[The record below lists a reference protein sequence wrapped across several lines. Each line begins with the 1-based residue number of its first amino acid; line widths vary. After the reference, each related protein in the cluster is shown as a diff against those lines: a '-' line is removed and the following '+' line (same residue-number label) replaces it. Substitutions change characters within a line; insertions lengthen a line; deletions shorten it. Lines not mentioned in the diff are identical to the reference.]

1 MVLWFP
7 LAAIRSESTHPLG
20 QPTMA
25 KKTAANRLLTRFWLT
40 QSTRQP
46 GFTLTE
52 LLIAIVVGAIVITTL
67 LYLVV
72 ELLQINRREE
82 VLTQTQQDMRRA
94 IDYITRDAAEAV
106 YVYSSPNAIVNTD
119 TNATLLDQLDNFP
132 QAGEVPVLAPVL
144 AFWRLDPLD
153 PRSDNVR
160 NFFDQPCANFVGRVN
175 ECETLRIRQ
184 GYYTLVVYAQQ
195 QNTPGSI
202 WGGRSRII
210 RYELPKY
217 TAGGLA
223 NLDITPG
230 YAEPTGAAN
239 SFERWTKTAGETTP
253 RNIAVLTDFVD
264 DHNPNESS
272 DCPVGYLQTPPN
284 ANNFYVCVLQ
294 DTTRI
299 NPDDPSLSMGSNQ
312 TLIVFLRGNA
322 DSQSSG
328 FATFSAAGRLPT
340 LRSEVLIR
348 GVIDKQPG
356 L

>member
-1 MVLWFP
+1 
-7 LAAIRSESTHPLG
+7 
-20 QPTMA
+20 MA
-25 KKTAANRLLTRFWLT
+25 KKTAANRVLTRLWLT
-40 QSTRQP
+40 QSTRSR

-52 LLIAIVVGAIVITTL
+52 LLIAIVVGGIIVTTL

-106 YVYSSPNAIVNTD
+106 YVYSSPEAIVNTE
-119 TNATLLDQLDNFP
+119 TGATLLEQLDNFP
-132 QAGEVPVLAPVL
+132 QAGEVPVLA
-144 AFWRLDPLD
+144 FWRLDPLD
-153 PRSDNVR
+153 PRSQSVKD
-160 NFFDQPCANFVGRVN
+160 FFAKPCTDAAFAGKVN

-195 QNTPGSI
+195 KNTPGSL
-202 WGGRSRII
+202 WGGKSRII
-210 RYELPKY
+210 RYELPRY

-223 NLDITPG
+223 DLTNTPG
-230 YAEPTGAAN
+230 FAEPTGATN
-239 SFERWTKTAGETTP
+239 SFERWTKAANETTP

-264 DHNPNESS
+264 ANDPDKPG
-272 DCPVGYLQTPPN
+272 DCPVGYLQTPATPAK
-284 ANNFYVCVLQ
+284 ANSFYACVLQ
-294 DTTRI
+294 GTAQA
-299 NPDDPSLSMGSNQ
+299 NPDDDSLTVGSNQ